1 MVTPRHQ
8 WQPTCPPP
16 HRLVPP
22 VRLDPSG
29 AAGPTRGQAR
39 GRRWRRTAQGWYVPA
54 SVDGTLPEP
63 RILEQAVRL
72 PAGGAVTG
80 WAGCRLWGG
89 AFFDGRAP
97 DGQTLVPVPLVVGG
111 GNVRGDSAVR
121 VMRDRLVPDEVVVR
135 FGVPTTRVLRSL
147 FDAMRTSDSLREA
160 VVAMDM
166 MAAAERVSVRRMVDY
181 LRSRT
186 GWRGAPLA
194 AEALRWASEDSRS
207 PNETRMRLV
216 WRLDAALPAP
226 LVNRPVFDRR
236 GRLLG
241 IVDLLDP
248 AAGLVGEFDGA
259 DHRGARRHSDD
270 VAREDVL
277 RRHGLEVFRVTGPD
291 LARPV
296 RVARRMIEARNRSRW
311 ETEVDRRWTDEPPP
325 WWEKSPTLDEVLDR
339 RDTMVALHALG
350 DARSA
355 PGREA

>member
-1 MVTPRHQ
+1 
-8 WQPTCPPP
+8 
-16 HRLVPP
+16 
-22 VRLDPSG
+22 
-29 AAGPTRGQAR
+29 
-39 GRRWRRTAQGWYVPA
+39 VPA
-54 SVDGTLPEP
+54 SVDGTAPEQ
-63 RILEQAVRL
+63 RILEQSVRL
-72 PAGGAVTG
+72 PPGGAVTG
-80 WAGCRLWGG
+80 WAGCRLWGA
-89 AFFDGRAP
+89 AFFDGLAP
-97 DGQTLVPVPLVVGG
+97 DGQTPVPVPLAIGE

-121 VMRDRLVPDEVVVR
+121 VMRDRLGPEELVVR

-147 FDAMRTSDSLREA
+147 FDAMRTSESLDEA

-166 MAAAERVSVRRMVDY
+166 MAAAERVSLRRMAGY
-181 LRSRT
+181 LECRV

-194 AEALRWASEDSRS
+194 AAALRWASEDSRS

-216 WRLDAALPAP
+216 WRWQAALPAP
-226 LVNRPVFDRR
+226 LVNQPLFDRR

-291 LARPV
+291 LAHPG
-296 RVARRMIEARNRSRW
+296 RVARRMREARNRSRW
-311 ETEVDRRWTDEPPP
+311 EAAVDRRWTHEPPQ
-325 WWEKSPTLDEVLDR
+325 WWEPSPCLDDLLDH
-339 RDTMVALHALG
+339 RDTMNALHARS

-355 PGREA
+355 PPRRA